1 MKRIII
7 ITGHYGSGKTEFSV
21 NLALDLAKSGKK
33 TALVD
38 LDIANV
44 YFRSRERQALLEAAG
59 IEVHSN
65 LYHSEITA
73 DLPAI
78 SPTIRK
84 VLENPDYYTVV
95 DAGGNETGAMVLN
108 QFIGFFRGEAHE
120 MLYVVNANRPETDQ
134 LAGARFHLDRIL
146 EITGL
151 SMNGIVNN
159 THMLAETTAA
169 DVLKGYRLCR
179 ALSQETGI
187 PLIYNCCTEDISEE
201 LQKLKETDRT
211 AGELSLYPIR
221 LYMRP
226 SWLDR

>member
-7 ITGHYGSGKTEFSV
+7 ITGHYGSGKTEFAV
-21 NLALDLAKSGKK
+21 NLALDLVSEGKK

-44 YFRSRERQALLEAAG
+44 YFRSRERQTLLEAAG

-65 LYHSEITA
+65 IFHSDITA

-84 VLENPDYYTVV
+84 VLENESYHTVI

-108 QFIGFFRGEAHE
+108 QFAGFFRGKDHE
-120 MLYVVNANRPETDQ
+120 MLYVVNANRPETDD
-134 LAGARFHLDRIL
+134 LSGALYHLSRIC
-146 EITGL
+146 EITDL
-151 SMNGIVNN
+151 KADGIVNN

-169 DVLKGYRLCR
+169 DVLKGYRLCK
-179 ALSQETGI
+179 SISEKEGI
-187 PLIYNCCTEDISEE
+187 PLVCSCCTEATAEE
-201 LQKLKETDRT
+201 LKKTDQL
-211 AGELSLYPIR
+211 AVDLNPYLIR

-226 SWLDR
+226 AWLDR